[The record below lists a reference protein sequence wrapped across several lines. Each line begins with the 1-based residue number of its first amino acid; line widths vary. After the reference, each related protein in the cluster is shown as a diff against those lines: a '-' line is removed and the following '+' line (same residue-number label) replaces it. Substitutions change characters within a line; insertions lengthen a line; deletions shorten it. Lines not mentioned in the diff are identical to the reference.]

1 MGRGSCQGNELTAEI
16 SLGGRG
22 RRKRAGF
29 MRLSVCGPKI
39 NCRVVIHFQ
48 FCVQFAELEIG
59 NQAILVGFT
68 YHLIPCLRS
77 GLLSHR
83 QLLRHL
89 NPRHADAAV
98 GHAVVDIEAIRLA
111 EIIAS
116 KSASVNMVTPKL

>member
-1 MGRGSCQGNELTAEI
+1 MTHGRMWQ
-16 SLGGRG
+16 
-22 RRKRAGF
+22 KRVGF
-29 MRLSVCGPKI
+29 IRLSVCGPEMR
-39 NCRVVIHFQ
+39 CRVVIHFQ

-89 NPRHADAAV
+89 DPCQADAAV
-98 GHAVVDIEAIRLA
+98 GHAVIDIEAIRLA
-111 EIIAS
+111 EIV
-116 KSASVNMVTPKL
+116 ASVDAGGEDDVGHDAVAFLM